1 MKHLIIFLVILFFI
15 SAIWYAPDNVMVGS
29 GLAERLIS
37 RIDSFSDVA
46 NTARLHM
53 DYLQVM
59 KNELEYIK
67 IQVHSIPSSFD
78 ESGISGL
85 VTITRV
91 LANVVIDTAALPLL
105 LATYM
110 ITFII
115 DAIVIVFK
123 FLDFFTLFALI

>member
-1 MKHLIIFLVILFFI
+1 MKYLIIFLVILFFI
-15 SAIWYAPDNVMVGS
+15 SAIWYAPENVRVGS
-29 GLAERLIS
+29 GLSERLMT
-37 RIDSFSDVA
+37 RIESFSDVA

-53 DYLQVM
+53 DYLQVL

-67 IQVHSIPSSFD
+67 LQIHSIPTSFD

-85 VTITRV
+85 VTLTRV
-91 LANVVIDTAALPLL
+91 IATVVIDTAALPLL

-123 FLDFFTLFALI
+123 FLDFFTLFT